1 MSDVITERDGGV
13 VTLTL
18 NRPQARSALSDDM
31 IRSLDS
37 AFASGERDESVRA
50 YVIRGAGDH
59 FMAGGDVKDF
69 QMSVSLSITPPL
81 NVIYR
86 PTERAA

>member
-1 MSDVITERDGGV
+1 MSDVIIEREGGV

-18 NRPQARSALSDDM
+18 NRPESRNALSEDM

-37 AFASGERDESVRA
+37 AFASGEHDPSVRA

-59 FMAGGDVKDF
+59 FMSAGW
-69 QMSVSLSITPPL
+69 SRL
-81 NVIYR
+81 
-86 PTERAA
+86 A